1 MSLFNAEAMQFTVF
15 HGDTAIHNIPKIVDN
30 LLKNFYFQL
39 QKSLHL
45 QLVKKTTI

>member
-1 MSLFNAEAMQFTVF
+1 MSLFNAEAMHFNVL
-15 HGDTAIHNIPKIVDN
+15 HDDTDIPNITTIVDN